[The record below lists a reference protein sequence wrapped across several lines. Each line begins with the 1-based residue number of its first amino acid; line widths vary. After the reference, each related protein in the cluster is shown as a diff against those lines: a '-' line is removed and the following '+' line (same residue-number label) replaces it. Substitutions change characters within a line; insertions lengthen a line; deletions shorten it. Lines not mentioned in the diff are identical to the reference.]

1 VFYRNERHAGFSRP
15 GPRILRKDAI
25 RSFCRPRRLL
35 AFGISAFLLAGPAA
49 AQGTRGRP
57 SAPAGTEKAKAGP
70 QTELAKRLAA
80 AQEAR
85 KVDNAYAAAQ
95 ANKLVISLAL
105 RQLGQLRL
113 IQSAY
118 PQAAEIYRRSLDFE
132 ESPETRVDMSI
143 AQLGANQ
150 IDDALANA
158 DQVLKSEPRNDRALT
173 VRGRALMAKQDYA
186 HAAEALSEALRIK
199 PDLETYYSLGI
210 CYLATKDPKQ
220 KTNAAAAFEKMAQ
233 MAGDSGSLHVLFG
246 RAYRDADD
254 MPGAIREFQRAV
266 ALDTKTPHAHYFLAL
281 AKLAVNEWKPTPEIR
296 DQFEKELQYH
306 PKDYLANYML
316 GFLASSERQYDVSG
330 RYLKIAAEVG
340 PNWPE
345 PWLYLGLNAYAQDD
359 LKRAEE
365 YLRKAVVLT
374 GSDESRSNYQIRR
387 AYVDL
392 GRILNNS
399 GRTKEGEEFLA
410 KARELQKKT
419 MEMTQQQISSIISEG
434 GGTMGAVVPLK
445 PDKDVEAAALRTG
458 NADPFARVD
467 ASVLAGSNFTKEQL
481 DAIEKQENQLRA
493 VLALAFN
500 DLATSEAVAGQY
512 LAALGH
518 YQEAERWDP
527 TIRGLSKNIGL
538 SAFRAG
544 NYPETVRA
552 MATALKEDPNDAP
565 VRAILG
571 SAYFATNDF
580 ARAAATFAP
589 LGERAMRDS
598 TVGYAW
604 AASLVHTGDLKQ
616 AARVLTELDKT
627 QLPADTLLLVGKLWS
642 DAGDYARGVETF
654 HRALKLNPSL
664 PKAHYFAG
672 IACVRWEH
680 LDEAVAEFKAELAL
694 SPDDPDAKNGLG
706 YVYLQQSK
714 TQEAAK
720 LFQSVVAAYPDNGN
734 AQYQLGKL
742 LLDEGKTKEAIAH
755 LEAAARALPETDYVH
770 YQLQAAYRKDSRIE
784 DADRELQLY
793 KELKARNRQASIPR
807 PSPEA
812 P

>member
-1 VFYRNERHAGFSRP
+1 M
-15 GPRILRKDAI
+15 
-25 RSFCRPRRLL
+25 
-35 AFGISAFLLAGPAA
+35 PAA
-49 AQGTRGRP
+49 AQGTKNRP

-85 KVDNAYAAAQ
+85 KAGNAYAAAQ

-113 IQSAY
+113 VQSAY
-118 PQAAEIYRRSLDFE
+118 PQAVEIYRRSLDFE
-132 ESPETRVDMSI
+132 ESPDTRVDMSI

-158 DQVLKSEPRNDRALT
+158 AQVLKAEPKNDRALT

-210 CYLATKDPKQ
+210 CHLATKDPKQ
-220 KTNAAAAFEKMAQ
+220 KSNAAAAFEKMVQ

-266 ALDTKTPHAHYFLAL
+266 ALDTRTPHAHYFLAL
-281 AKLAVNEWKPTPEIR
+281 AKLAVNEWKPTPAIR
-296 DQFEKELQYH
+296 EEFEKELQYH

-316 GFLASSERQYDVSG
+316 GFLASSDRQYDVSD
-330 RYLKIAAEVG
+330 RYLKIAAGVG

-345 PWLYLGLNAYAQDD
+345 PWLYLGLNAYAEDD
-359 LKRAEE
+359 LKHAEE

-374 GSDESRSNYQIRR
+374 GNDESRSNYQIRR

-392 GRILNNS
+392 GRILNNT
-399 GRTKEGEEFLA
+399 GRTKEGEEFLG

-419 MEMTQQQISSIISEG
+419 MELTQQQISSIITEG

-445 PDKDVEAAALRTG
+445 PDKDVEAAALRTV

-467 ASVLAGSNFTKEQL
+467 ASVLAGSNFTREQL
-481 DAIEKQENQLRA
+481 DAIDKQENQLRA

-527 TIRGLSKNIGL
+527 SIRGLSKNIGL

-544 NYPETVRA
+544 NYPVAVRA
-552 MATALKEDPNDAP
+552 MAKALKEDPNDAP

-580 ARAAATFAP
+580 VHAAATFAP
-589 LGERAMRDS
+589 LGERAMRDP

-627 QLPADTLLLVGKLWS
+627 QLPPDTLLLVGKLWS
-642 DAGDYARGVETF
+642 DAGDYARGVATF
-654 HRALKLNPSL
+654 HRALKMNPSL

-720 LFQSVVAAYPDNGN
+720 LFESVVAVYPENGN

-770 YQLQAAYRKDSRIE
+770 YQLQAAYRKDARIE